1 MVKIIT
7 FLSDFGTKTSYPAQM
22 KAVASSITDAQL
34 IDITHNVT
42 AHNIREG
49 AFILKTSIT
58 HFPAGTVHVA
68 VVDPG
73 VGTNRKGLVIV
84 TRTQIFVGPD
94 NGILI
99 PAARSLGDFNVYEIT
114 NQNLM
119 LKPVSNTFH
128 GRDIFTPIAA
138 NIVNGLSFEQI
149 GPITT
154 DFVDLN
160 FGIATITEKT
170 ATGKII
176 YIDDFGNII
185 TNITNF
191 DVSRFLTYDKK
202 IMVLIGNK
210 NHEMPYVKTYNLVK
224 QGQLLSTIGSSNY
237 LEISINQGNAA
248 EKLKVKPD
256 DEIKILFN

>member
-1 MVKIIT
+1 MTKIIT
-7 FLSDFGTKTSYPAQM
+7 FLSDFGTKASYPAQM

-34 IDITHNVT
+34 IDITHNIT
-42 AHNIREG
+42 AHNIREA
-49 AFILKTSIT
+49 AFILKTSVI
-58 HFPAGTVHVA
+58 HFPAGTVHIA

-84 TRTQIFVGPD
+84 TRSQIFVGPD
-94 NGILI
+94 NGVLI

-119 LKPVSNTFH
+119 LNPVSSTFH

-138 NIVNGLSFEQI
+138 NIVNGLPFEQI
-149 GPITT
+149 GPVIT
-154 DFVDLN
+154 DFINLN
-160 FGIATITEKT
+160 FEPAIVTEKT
-170 ATGKII
+170 ATGKIL

-191 DVSRFLTYDKK
+191 DVSRFLNHNKK
-202 IMVLIGNK
+202 IMVFIGNK
-210 NHEMPYVKTYNLVK
+210 NHEMPFVKTYNLVK
-224 QGQLLSTIGSSNY
+224 QGQLLATIGSSNY

-256 DEIKILFN
+256 DEIKILYN